1 MTPWT
6 VACQAYKYFI
16 ISGSLFKLMSIESVM
31 PSNHYILCC
40 LLLFLPSVSPS
51 MRVFS
56 NELALSIRWSKYW
69 NFNISPSN
77 EYSELISFRIDRFD
91 LLTVQ
96 GMLKSLLQQHSLKA
110 SVLWSSAFFLVRLS
124 HSYMTTGKTIALTM
138 WTFLGKLMSSLFHML
153 GLIGL
158 GLS

>member
-1 MTPWT
+1 MTGL
-6 VACQAYKYFI
+6 
-16 ISGSLFKLMSIESVM
+16 IS
-31 PSNHYILCC
+31 
-40 LLLFLPSVSPS
+40 LLSKGLS
-51 MRVFS
+51 RVFS
-56 NELALSIRWSKYW
+56 SIRVYSNESALCITWPKYW

-138 WTFLGKLMSSLFHML
+138 WTFVRRGFLIHCL
-153 GLIGL
+153 GL
-158 GLS
+158 LSFSSKEQAS